1 MTSIKEWLNESPGAA
16 AIEADEQAKQIAS
29 PTAQFDPRTD
39 VSADARFI
47 VRQLTW
53 NLVLWFLVV
62 PLLLGFVLWAMSR

>member
-1 MTSIKEWLNESPGAA
+1 MATATYQTPAP
-16 AIEADEQAKQIAS
+16 DEQVARA
-29 PTAQFDPRTD
+29 FDPLTD

-62 PLLLGFVLWAMSR
+62 PLILGFVLWAVSQH